1 MYLHVCTISYVQS
14 IPSQFPMSTCVLVPA
29 SHRGQCMKLSFV
41 SKPSFSSNL
50 HTNCLLHSFS
60 FIFSYLFFFI
70 FSIASHPAPLPP
82 SPPPLPT
89 LYYSILFHTFVFS
102 LFYSIVFPSTESP
115 NVQGP
120 DAAGCHYGVE
130 VSLQFTRNP
139 RGCQHSAPSY
149 NTCCGHCH
157 LQPPICS
164 QPMAQHRRWVELSS
178 HAQKCATP
186 HAIPTTAVAL

>member
-1 MYLHVCTISYVQS
+1 
-14 IPSQFPMSTCVLVPA
+14 
-29 SHRGQCMKLSFV
+29 MKLSFV

-50 HTNCLLHSFS
+50 HTNCLLHSFFFHL
-60 FIFSYLFFFI
+60 FISL
-70 FSIASHPAPLPP
+70 
-82 SPPPLPT
+82 
-89 LYYSILFHTFVFS
+89 LFHFFHHLPSCSSSSSSSSSPNIVLLHPFPHFVFS

-139 RGCQHSAPSY
+139 RGCQHPAPSY

-164 QPMAQHRRWVELSS
+164 QPMAQHRR
-178 HAQKCATP
+178 
-186 HAIPTTAVAL
+186 